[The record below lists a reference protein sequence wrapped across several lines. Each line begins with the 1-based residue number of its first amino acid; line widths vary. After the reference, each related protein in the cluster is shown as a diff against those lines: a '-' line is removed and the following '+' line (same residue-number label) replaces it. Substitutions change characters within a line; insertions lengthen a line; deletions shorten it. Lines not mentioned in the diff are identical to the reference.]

1 MLTHLAKSTLGLIAA
16 ICVTTAAFAQE
27 IEAPQGDAILTVTG
41 DITVTNMGDALV
53 FDSETLAALGTESF
67 ETTTIWTDGLHS
79 FEGVS
84 LKTLTDL
91 VGAKEGN
98 LFATAINDYTI
109 EIPVSDAVENG
120 PIIAFLM
127 DGEQMSVRDKG
138 PLWIIYPYDTSA
150 DYRSET
156 IYSRSIWQLDRIEVI
171 K

>member
-1 MLTHLAKSTLGLIAA
+1 MLRNLVNSTLGLVAAMCIATSA
-16 ICVTTAAFAQE
+16 IAQD
-27 IEAPQGDAILTVTG
+27 IAAPQGDAILTVTG
-41 DITVTNMGDALV
+41 DIAVTNVGDALI
-53 FDSETLAALGTESF
+53 FDRETLAALGTETF

-91 VGAKEGN
+91 VGAEEGN
-98 LFATAINDYTI
+98 LFATAINDYTV
-109 EIPVSDAVENG
+109 EIPVSDAAENG

-138 PLWIIYPYDTSA
+138 PLWIIYPYDMSA
-150 DYRSET
+150 DYRTE
-156 IYSRSIWQLDRIEVI
+156 IIFSRSIWQLDRIEVI